1 MSNQVYKSEEAPVV
15 GSDTEKFDELS
26 AEEVRQGEKTK
37 GMPIVLVLSI
47 LGVVA
52 VFAFAVMAGVF
63 TA

>member
-1 MSNQVYKSEEAPVV
+1 MSNQAYKPEEKPVV
-15 GSDTEKFDELS
+15 DSDAAKFDELT
-26 AEEVRQGEKTK
+26 AEEVRQGEETK

-52 VFAFAVMAGVF
+52 VFAFAIMAGVF